1 MTRLLL
7 LIIFLSAISRA
18 TPATVIYLNN
28 KEYSGKE
35 LRFFKYSDV
44 VTKNEIPAFS
54 LKVDTEGHSKKEIT
68 VKHTT
73 YVFCDFGI
81 YRGMLFLEPD
91 KTIELLMPPLREKS
105 FADEKNPFF
114 DPVEF
119 WFSTGSGNNL
129 TDKISHF
136 DAQLNRLTDKF
147 FNQLYFRQS
156 EKAFDSIASYL
167 DQNFDFKNSETLYL
181 HKKLKLKSIETD
193 VLRLDAS
200 KNGELMSSVDRN
212 FHLHPAFIELF
223 DKLYTNKLSLEI
235 KSAQTNKIY
244 KAVSASNTALLIEFI
259 KNNYRLNGTIV
270 ELALLKMLHDA
281 YYSGD
286 FPQNTIIKIL
296 DSDVFASNSDKYI
309 RDISLNVLKKLK
321 FLRKGSR
328 APAICLKNTDG
339 QEVRTNENNGKF
351 KYLIFADIEMM
362 VCREHLKYLR
372 KIEEKYQKYIK
383 IYIILRK
390 TGLIEMKMFLDKQDI
405 PGVHLVDEKGKYI
418 EKYKVR
424 SFPVCFLLNED
435 HEVVFRQT
443 KAPLDGFEQQF
454 EVLLRSGKYQN

>member
-1 MTRLLL
+1 MAKLL
-7 LIIFLSAISRA
+7 LIIILLSAISRA

-35 LRFFKYSDV
+35 FHFFKYSDV
-44 VTKNEIPAFS
+44 VTKNKIPAFS
-54 LKVDTEGHSKKEIT
+54 LKVDPEGHCEKKIT
-68 VKHTT
+68 VSNTT

-81 YRGMLFLEPD
+81 YRGMLFLKPG

-105 FADEKNPFF
+105 FADKKNPFF

-119 WFSTGSGNNL
+119 WFATGSGNNL

-156 EKAFDSIASYL
+156 KEAFDSVASYL
-167 DQNFDFKNSETLYL
+167 DQNFDFRSSETLFL

-212 FHLHPAFIELF
+212 FHLHPAFMELF
-223 DKLYTNKLSLEI
+223 DKLYTNKLSLEV
-235 KSAQTNKIY
+235 KSAQSDKIY
-244 KAVSASNTALLIEFI
+244 KAVSTSNTGLLIEFI
-259 KNNYRLNGTIV
+259 KNNYRLNGTMV
-270 ELALLKMLHDA
+270 ELAFLKMLHDG

-286 FPQNTIIKIL
+286 FPQNAIL
-296 DSDVFASNSDKYI
+296 EMIDSDVLAGNPDKYI
-309 RDISLNVLKKLK
+309 REISLNVLKKLK
-321 FLRKGSR
+321 FLRKDSG

-339 QEVRTNENNGKF
+339 QEVCTAGNNGKF

-372 KIEEKYQKYIK
+372 KIEEKFHKYLE

-390 TGLIEMKMFLDKQDI
+390 TDLIEMKMFLDKQDI
-405 PGVHLVDEKGKYI
+405 PGVHLVDENGKYI
-418 EKYKVR
+418 EKYRVR

-435 HEVVFRQT
+435 HEVVFGQT

-454 EVLLRSGKYQN
+454 ATLLRSGKYQN